1 MHDVAPIYKKQATAL
16 GNLLAQG
23 GHSLI
28 WGGSDTGLMKVV
40 ADAVQEEGGKIVGIT
55 MEKIKET
62 ARKNTDELIVTKD
75 LSERKMLMSER
86 ADAFVLLPGG
96 IGSLN
101 EITEILELKKHSF
114 HNKPVVIFNI
124 DGFYDGLHSQLGRMK
139 HEGFIARALEDYMY
153 FAENTRDVVKFI
165 EKETE
170 D

>member
-1 MHDVAPIYKKQATAL
+1 
-16 GNLLAQG
+16 
-23 GHSLI
+23 
-28 WGGSDTGLMKVV
+28 
-40 ADAVQEEGGKIVGIT
+40 
-55 MEKIKET
+55 
-62 ARKNTDELIVTKD
+62 
-75 LSERKMLMSER
+75 MLMSER

-96 IGSLN
+96 IGSLD

-139 HEGFIARALEDYMY
+139 REGFIARALEDYMY